1 MKIRFLLFC
10 MSLVIALCAA
20 APGLAAEVAQ
30 GKCIS
35 YDTNK
40 KVIVMEEYDLKVTK
54 ENKFGTP
61 TGKQS
66 DYNVADAV
74 IGVTPKPGDILRI
87 AYDEK
92 GKERIA
98 RRVMNVTKTD
108 IMKK

>member
-1 MKIRFLLFC
+1 MKMKALLFC
-10 MSLVIALCAA
+10 MSLVIALFCASV
-20 APGLAAEVAQ
+20 GVAAEVAQ

-40 KVIVMEEYDLKVTK
+40 KIITMEEYDLKVTK
-54 ENKFGTP
+54 EHKFGTP
-61 TGKQS
+61 TGKKA

-74 IGVTPKPGDILRI
+74 IGITPKPGDILRI

-92 GKERIA
+92 GKGKIA
-98 RRVMNVTKTD
+98 HRVMNVTRTD